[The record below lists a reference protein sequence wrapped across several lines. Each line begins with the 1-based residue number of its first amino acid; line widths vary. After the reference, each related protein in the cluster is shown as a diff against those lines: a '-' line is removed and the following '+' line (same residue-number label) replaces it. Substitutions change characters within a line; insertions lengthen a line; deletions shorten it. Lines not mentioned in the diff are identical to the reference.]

1 MVATYSDKL
10 KDPRWQ
16 KKRLEIFDRDKW
28 TCKVCCDTKNTLA
41 VHHKRYINGN
51 DPWDYDNEDLIT
63 VCDLCHSIIENC
75 KSYPNYA
82 MEKLRA
88 YCIVDGEEAVVFY
101 IYENRPPVVLMKRG
115 AGVRFTNHDIKEV
128 RKILKIN

>member
-1 MVATYSDKL
+1 
-10 KDPRWQ
+10 
-16 KKRLEIFDRDKW
+16 
-28 TCKVCCDTKNTLA
+28 
-41 VHHKRYINGN
+41 
-51 DPWDYDNEDLIT
+51 
-63 VCDLCHSIIENC
+63 
-75 KSYPNYA
+75 